1 MSEKRKDSKGRL
13 LRNGEVQRTDGKYMF
28 RYTDLDGTRKTIYS
42 WKLVDTDVM
51 PNGKKDA
58 EALRDMEKRINRD
71 LDDGILTH
79 QAKNLTV
86 NDMFDLMMETKV
98 DLRESTR
105 CLYIGLYNN
114 HLREAV
120 GYRALDSVKFSQ
132 LKKLYLSILNEGKL
146 KPSSIIRLHVVLYQI
161 FDLAVKDDIIRKNPA
176 AGVPES
182 IKQLTNIDNK
192 RHALTEEQQERFI
205 SYVYSTGKFRR
216 WGPLFTVMLGTGMRV
231 GEALGLRWCDCD
243 FDAMKISVN
252 HTIRY
257 GQFEAG
263 GYGYRI
269 EQPKTSAG
277 VREIPMFLDVY
288 NALLEM
294 KRVKSRQTGKPF
306 EVNGYTDFIFL
317 NNNGKVFTNATVF
330 HTLHSISDEYNK
342 EELLMA
348 KSENRDPCLMPKFSS
363 HILRHTFC
371 TRMCENE
378 PNVKVIQEV
387 MGHKRISTTMDTYN
401 EATDQKK
408 RETFSKLEGKI
419 KLA

>member
-1 MSEKRKDSKGRL
+1 MSEKRKDSKGRV
-13 LRNGEVQRTDGKYMF
+13 LRNGEVQRADGKYMF
-28 RYTDLDGTRKTIYS
+28 RYTCPDGTRKTIYS
-42 WKLVDTDVM
+42 WKLVDTDVV
-51 PNGKKDA
+51 PNGKRDT

-79 QAKNLTV
+79 QAKKLTV
-86 NDMFDLMMETKV
+86 NDAFELMMETKEG
-98 DLRESTR
+98 LRESTR
-105 CLYIGLYNN
+105 CLYISLYNN
-114 HLREAV
+114 HLRDTV
-120 GYRALDSVKFSQ
+120 GYKTLDSVKFSQ
-132 LKKLYLSILNEGKL
+132 LKKLYLSMLNEEKL
-146 KPSSIIRLHVVLYQI
+146 KPASVIRIHVVVYQV

-182 IKQLTNIDNK
+182 IRQLTNIENK
-192 RHALTEEQQERFI
+192 RHALTEEQQEVFI

-257 GQFEAG
+257 GQSEAG

-269 EQPKTSAG
+269 ERPKTSAG

-294 KRVKSRQTGKPF
+294 KRVKSRHTEKAF
-306 EVNGYTDFIFL
+306 EVDGYTDFIFL
-317 NNNGKVFTNATVF
+317 NNNGKVFTNTTVF
-330 HTLHSISDEYNK
+330 QVLRNISDEYNK
-342 EELLMA
+342 EETLIA
-348 KSENRDPCLMPKFSS
+348 KNENRDPFLLPRFSS

-378 PNVKVIQEV
+378 PNIKVIQEV
-387 MGHKRISTTMDTYN
+387 MGHKRITTTMDTYN